1 MYPRGVPLPRISVDP
16 RGRCAPSAWLF
27 VCVLTAGMLCA
38 SYAHALG
45 TPAGTPVA
53 NSATVAWSIGPGTSF
68 TANASTQVLVDE
80 LVQVTVTLQSVSPV
94 AVTSPDTNRLL
105 AFMLTNTGNGNES
118 FTLALNAALAG
129 DQFDPTNA
137 RIYLDT
143 NGTTAYEPGVDPLY
157 VLNTN
162 DPLLAPDAS
171 RWVFVLCDVPP
182 ALANGNLGNV
192 SLTATSKTATGAGT
206 IVVGG
211 GDGGTDAVIGSGA
224 GTGTFLGGYQ
234 VNDLAVSIVKSAV
247 VSDLGGGSTPAPGS
261 TITYSL
267 VVTVA
272 GTGSVANLVITDPL
286 PPFTSYVAGSLALD
300 GTPLSDGVDGDA
312 GDFSGTTANQVTV
325 ALGSAAGGSASRTIR
340 FAVTIN

>member
-1 MYPRGVPLPRISVDP
+1 MPRIRVDP
-16 RGRCAPSAWLF
+16 RSRRAPVAWLF

-53 NSATVAWSIGPGTSF
+53 NNATVAWNVGPGTAF
-68 TANASTQVLVDE
+68 TANASTQFLVDE

-94 AVTSPDTNRLL
+94 AVTSPDTNRQL
-105 AFMLTNTGNGNES
+105 AFLLTNTGNGNES

-157 VLNTN
+157 VLNSN

-192 SLTATSKTATGAGT
+192 SLTATSKTGTGVGT
-206 IVVGG
+206 IVIAG
-211 GDGGTDAVIGSGA
+211 GDGGTDAVIGGGG
-224 GTGTFLGGYQ
+224 GTSAFTGGYQ
-234 VNDLAVSIVKSAV
+234 VNDLAVSVVKSAV
-247 VSDLGGGSTPAPGS
+247 VLDLGGGSTPAPGS
-261 TITYSL
+261 RITYSL
-267 VVTVA
+267 AVTVG

-286 PPFTSYVAGSLALD
+286 PPFTTWVAGSLSLD
-300 GTPLSDGVDGDA
+300 GTPLSDVVDGDS
-312 GDFSGTTANQVTV
+312 GDFGGTAANRVTV
-325 ALGSAAGGSASRTIR
+325 ALGSAAGGSATRTIS